1 MSLSDDVER
10 LKTRII
16 ELSTENDALKLENST
31 QKKITH
37 EQAKALTQI
46 SNDNEYP
53 TRMKG
58 LIDELRVQK
67 DSYSKLK
74 DKFNILERNSHKQ

>member
-1 MSLSDDVER
+1 MPLSDDVER